1 MAVAE
6 LSNILKKVTDSAGQ
20 FKQTAG
26 ENNKN
31 VSKITKDI
39 SNVVFSQKRELADLG
54 SSIDQSISVA
64 SQTSSKIEQT
74 NSLLQESISIQ
85 NNVLTQLKSIASSLK
100 NRDNSGS
107 GSNTSLLDKFK
118 SLLPGAAAGAGG
130 AILANEASKQSQS
143 KNSNGGAGIDLNK
156 KFSELSEEEK
166 TRFLEK
172 QTKAEGVGINHPE
185 LNNPGAI
192 QFGEHAKKFGA
203 EAGTNNGTITLS
215 KFPSME
221 KGKEAH
227 RALWESPKYADL
239 TLNQGLNKWVTGK
252 ENTPAPE
259 TYKDVFTKG
268 SGKPGSEEDAGKKD
282 DGGKKEGKDSKG
294 GLATIKTKNGQAV
307 TKVAAEYAS
316 NFQGFIDEL
325 EASGYKIKHLSG
337 FANKNIAG
345 TNIPSWHSKGMA
357 IDINPGSNPV
367 TFGESGRAPQTDMPG
382 NVDQM
387 AAKYGLGWGGKWDG
401 KKQDAMHFS
410 LGEGP
415 GAIFRG
421 QGVENA
427 GKKDGDKTPGGAAGG
442 EASQQAPSSK
452 TPESAGSKPSGGLF
466 SPGEFMGGNKIPF
479 EPKRGNMG
487 TGGGLGLIGNIVSSL
502 LPSSKEDAPIP
513 QTPAAKGNL
522 TPTFATPGSSEDT
535 SANFFAADKANTA
548 NLLKEK
554 ATEETVR
561 KQKSEEATVAKQEA
575 PKEKPQEQQITGRS
589 NHASFKPDQEMSGK
603 GDWAGDLLRYFGVKS
618 SLA

>member
-6 LSNILKKVTDSAGQ
+6 LSNILKKVSDSSGQ
-20 FKQTAG
+20 FKQTAS

-31 VSKITKDI
+31 VSKITKDL
-39 SNVVFSQKRELADLG
+39 SNVVFSQKKEISELS
-54 SSIDQSISVA
+54 SSIQESISTNT
-64 SQTSSKIEQT
+64 QTSSKIEQT

-85 NNVLTQLKSIASSLK
+85 NNMLSQLKSIASSLK
-100 NRDNSGS
+100 NKDNDSSGS
-107 GSNTSLLDKFK
+107 LSSMLSKWK
-118 SLLPGAAAGAGG
+118 SILPGAAAIGGG
-130 AILANEASKQSQS
+130 AIIANEASKQSS
-143 KNSNGGAGIDLNK
+143 GSGGIDLNK

-166 TRFLEK
+166 NKFLEK
-172 QTKAEGVGINHPE
+172 QTKAEGVRSE

-203 EAGTNNGTITLS
+203 EAGPNNGTITLS

-227 RALWESPKYADL
+227 RALWESPKYANL
-239 TLNQGLNKWVTGK
+239 PLNQGLNKWVTGD
-252 ENTPAPE
+252 ENKPAPE
-259 TYKDVFTKG
+259 TYKDVFTRG
-268 SGKPGSEEDAGKKD
+268 SAKPGSEENDGKKGD
-282 DGGKKEGKDSKG
+282 SGKKEGKGSEE
-294 GLATIKTKNGQAV
+294 GLATITSKDGQA

-325 EASGYKIKHLSG
+325 EASGYKIKNLSG
-337 FANKNIAG
+337 FADRNIAG
-345 TNIPSWHSKGMA
+345 TNTPSWHSKGMA

-367 TFGESGRAPQTDMPG
+367 TYGESGRTPQTDMPG
-382 NVDQM
+382 NVDKI
-387 AAKYGLGWGGKWDG
+387 AEKYGLGWGGKWDG

-427 GKKDGDKTPGGAAGG
+427 SKNGGQTPGGTAGG
-442 EASQQAPSSK
+442 ETPQQAPGGK
-452 TPESAGSKPSGGLF
+452 TPESSGSKPSGGVF
-466 SPGEFMGGNKIPF
+466 SPGDFMGGNVIPF

-487 TGGGLGLIGNIVSSL
+487 MGGGLGLFGNLISSL
-502 LPSSKEDAPIP
+502 IPSEQSSSKEDGPRP
-513 QTPAAKGNL
+513 QTTAAKGSF
-522 TPTFATPGSSEDT
+522 TPTFAAPGSSEDT

-548 NLLKEK
+548 KLLKEK

-561 KQKSEEATVAKQEA
+561 KQRAEEATVAKTEA
-575 PKEKPQEQQITGRS
+575 PKEQTQEQQ
-589 NHASFKPDQEMSGK
+589 ASGKSSPAPFKPDHEMFGK

-618 SLA
+618 SIA